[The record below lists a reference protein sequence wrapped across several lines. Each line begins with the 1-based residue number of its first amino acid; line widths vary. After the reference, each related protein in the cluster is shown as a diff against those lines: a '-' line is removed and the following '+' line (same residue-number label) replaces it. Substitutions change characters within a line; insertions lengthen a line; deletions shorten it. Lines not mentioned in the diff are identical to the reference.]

1 MSQTSFYNFAI
12 LLTIFSCK
20 GLCELNHRH
29 SLRNSCFVRKRKL
42 ILCEERKRR
51 SNLIPH
57 PMFVPDCISRLLRVS
72 CKGLCELN
80 HRHSLRNSC
89 FVRKRKLI
97 LCEERKRR
105 SNLIPHPMFVP
116 DCISRL
122 LRVSCKGLC
131 ELNHRHSLRNSCFVR
146 KRKLILCEERKR
158 RSNLIP
164 RPMMVPD
171 LIYSFSPTTS

>member
-1 MSQTSFYNFAI
+1 MECTGCASVAFCCN
-12 LLTIFSCK
+12 C
-20 GLCELNHRH
+20 
-29 SLRNSCFVRKRKL
+29 
-42 ILCEERKRR
+42 
-51 SNLIPH
+51 
-57 PMFVPDCISRLLRVS
+57 RVS

-105 SNLIPHPMFVP
+105 SNLIPHPMLVP
-116 DCISRL
+116 DFISRL
-122 LRVSCKGLC
+122 RRVSCKGLC
-131 ELNHRHSLRNSCFVR
+131 ELNYRNSLRNSCFVR

-164 RPMMVPD
+164 RPILVPD
-171 LIYSFSPTTS
+171 CISRLRRVSCKGLCELNYFLSLRNTGFVRRRKLILCGERKRRSNLIPHPMLVPDFI